1 MGNSPRSRANT
12 EQNVSCQSLAASPHG
27 ATGQTAAQ
35 PTEVGLRTSGFFFFL
50 FNFIYLSIYLLF
62 LAMPGFIAAWAFLYL
77 QRTGATL

>member
-1 MGNSPRSRANT
+1 MSR
-12 EQNVSCQSLAASPHG
+12 QSLIASSHE

-35 PTEVGLRTSGFFFFL
+35 PTEVGLRTSAFFFFL
-50 FNFIYLSIYLLF
+50 FNFIYLSIYLVS